1 MLFFAFPNSFKIEE
15 FNRSFKGNWKIKFN
29 FLFFIF
35 EFRIM
40 KFILKMY

>member
-1 MLFFAFPNSFKIEE
+1 MLFFAFLKFFQNRR